1 MNERR
6 RWLILFA
13 LGVLVVGAIALA
25 LWVRRPSETLWTVRR
40 GDLTGSLE
48 VPGRIISLR
57 TVSVRATFDT
67 RVQILPV
74 ALGDMVLAGDIVA
87 VLDDTSLKA
96 RQKQAEQQ
104 LRQAEAA
111 LAQAEASEAPLDVR
125 LRAEQQR
132 REAADAYREA
142 TARLAEKYVLAP
154 IDGIVTEVVVAEG
167 APVGAGSVLLRIAD
181 LHALGVSATVDEV
194 DVRYFEA
201 VQDVRV
207 TVDALPG
214 WEGRGKVVAVGRSA
228 TQQAGVVGFPLTA
241 RLVDTTESLRPGMT
255 ATIHLAAVLRQNVL
269 LVPERAVRVVGERAF
284 VTVIHDEK
292 REEREVTLG
301 LRSGG
306 MVEVAAGLAEGEQV
320 VLAPQG

>member
-1 MNERR
+1 MNKRR
-6 RWLILFA
+6 WWLILLA
-13 LGVLVVGAIALA
+13 LGLLVFAVIVLAW
-25 LWVRRPSETLWTVRR
+25 WVRRPSETLWTVRR

-74 ALGDMVLAGDIVA
+74 TLGDMVLAGDIVA

-132 REAADAYREA
+132 REAADADREA

-154 IDGIVTEVVVAEG
+154 LDGIVTEVIVTEG
-167 APVGAGSVLLRIAD
+167 APVGTGSVLLRIAD

-194 DVRYFEA
+194 DARYFEA

-214 WEGRGKVVAVGRSA
+214 WEGQGKVVAVGRSA
-228 TQQAGVVGFPLTA
+228 TQQAGVVGFPLTV
-241 RLVDTTESLRPGMT
+241 RLVDTTERLRPGMT

-269 LVPERAVRVVGERAF
+269 LVPEQAVRIVGERAF
-284 VTVIHDEK
+284 VTVIHDGK

-306 MVEVAAGLAEGEQV
+306 MVEVAVGLAEGEQV
-320 VLAPQG
+320 VLAP

>member
-1 MNERR
+1 MNKRR
-6 RWLILFA
+6 WWLILFA
-13 LGVLVVGAIALA
+13 LGLLVFAVIVLAW
-25 LWVRRPSETLWTVRR
+25 WVRRPSETLWTVRR

-74 ALGDMVLAGDIVA
+74 TLGDMVLAGDIVA

-125 LRAEQQR
+125 LRAEHQR

-154 IDGIVTEVVVAEG
+154 LDGIVTEVIVTEG
-167 APVGAGSVLLRIAD
+167 APVGTGSVLLRLAD

-194 DVRYFEA
+194 DVQYFEA

-241 RLVDTTESLRPGMT
+241 RLVDTTERLRPGMT

-269 LVPERAVRVVGERAF
+269 LVPEQAVRIVGERAF
-284 VTVIHDEK
+284 VTVIHDGK

-306 MVEVAAGLAEGEQV
+306 MVEVAVGLAEGEQV
-320 VLAPQG
+320 VLAP

>member
-1 MNERR
+1 MNKRR
-6 RWLILFA
+6 RWLILFV
-13 LGVLVVGAIALA
+13 LGLLVFAVIVLAW
-25 LWVRRPSETLWTVRR
+25 WVHRPSETLWTVRR

-74 ALGDMVLAGDIVA
+74 TLGDMVLAGDIVA

-132 REAADAYREA
+132 REAADADREA

-154 IDGIVTEVVVAEG
+154 LDGIVTEVIVTEG
-167 APVGAGSVLLRIAD
+167 APVGTGSVLLRLAD

-194 DVRYFEA
+194 DVQYFEA

-241 RLVDTTESLRPGMT
+241 RLVDTTERLRPGMT

-269 LVPERAVRVVGERAF
+269 LVPEQAVRVVGERAF
-284 VTVIHDEK
+284 VTVIHDGK

-306 MVEVAAGLAEGEQV
+306 MVEVAVGLAEGEQV
-320 VLAPQG
+320 VLAP

>member
-1 MNERR
+1 MNKRR
-6 RWLILFA
+6 WWLILLA
-13 LGVLVVGAIALA
+13 LGLLVFAVIVLAW
-25 LWVRRPSETLWTVRR
+25 WVRRPSETLWTVRR

-74 ALGDMVLAGDIVA
+74 TLGDMVLAGDIVA

-132 REAADAYREA
+132 REAADADREA

-154 IDGIVTEVVVAEG
+154 LDGIVTEVIVTEG
-167 APVGAGSVLLRIAD
+167 APVGTGSVLLRIAD

-194 DVRYFEA
+194 DARYFEA

-214 WEGRGKVVAVGRSA
+214 WEGQGKVVAVGRSA
-228 TQQAGVVGFPLTA
+228 TQQAGVVGFPLTV
-241 RLVDTTESLRPGMT
+241 RLVDTTERLRPGMT

-269 LVPERAVRVVGERAF
+269 LVPEQAVRIVGERAF
-284 VTVIHDEK
+284 VTVIHDGK

-306 MVEVAAGLAEGEQV
+306 MVEVAVGLAEGEQV
-320 VLAPQG
+320 VLAQ

>member
-1 MNERR
+1 MNKRR
-6 RWLILFA
+6 WWLILLA
-13 LGVLVVGAIALA
+13 LGLLVFAVIVLAW
-25 LWVRRPSETLWTVRR
+25 WVRRPSETLWTVRR

-74 ALGDMVLAGDIVA
+74 TLGDMVLAGDIVA

-132 REAADAYREA
+132 REAADADREA

-154 IDGIVTEVVVAEG
+154 LDGIVTEVIVTEG
-167 APVGAGSVLLRIAD
+167 APVGTGSVLLRLAD

-194 DVRYFEA
+194 DVQYFEA

-214 WEGRGKVVAVGRSA
+214 WEGQGKVVAVGRSA
-228 TQQAGVVGFPLTA
+228 TQQAGVVGFPLTV
-241 RLVDTTESLRPGMT
+241 RLVDTTERLRPGMT

-269 LVPERAVRVVGERAF
+269 LVPEQAVRIVGERAF
-284 VTVIHDEK
+284 VTVIHDGK

-306 MVEVAAGLAEGEQV
+306 MVEVAVGLAEGEQV
-320 VLAPQG
+320 VLAQ

>member
-1 MNERR
+1 MNKRR
-6 RWLILFA
+6 WWLILLA
-13 LGVLVVGAIALA
+13 LGLLVFAVIVLAW
-25 LWVRRPSETLWTVRR
+25 WVRRPSETLWTVRR

-74 ALGDMVLAGDIVA
+74 TLGDMVLAGDIVA

-132 REAADAYREA
+132 REAADADREA

-154 IDGIVTEVVVAEG
+154 LDGIVTEVIVTEG
-167 APVGAGSVLLRIAD
+167 APVGTGSVLLRIAD

-194 DVRYFEA
+194 DARYFEA

-241 RLVDTTESLRPGMT
+241 RLVDTTERLRPGMT

-269 LVPERAVRVVGERAF
+269 LVPEQAVRIVGERAF
-284 VTVIHDEK
+284 VTVIHDGK

-306 MVEVAAGLAEGEQV
+306 MVEVAVGLAEGEQV
-320 VLAPQG
+320 VLAQ

>member
-1 MNERR
+1 MNKRR
-6 RWLILFA
+6 WWLILFA
-13 LGVLVVGAIALA
+13 LGLLVLAVIVLA
-25 LWVRRPSETLWTVRR
+25 WWVRRPSETLWTVRR

-74 ALGDMVLAGDIVA
+74 TLGDMVLAGDIVA

-125 LRAEQQR
+125 LRAEHQR
-132 REAADAYREA
+132 REAADADREA

-154 IDGIVTEVVVAEG
+154 LDGIVTEVIVTEG
-167 APVGAGSVLLRIAD
+167 APVGTGSVLLRLAD

-194 DVRYFEA
+194 DVQYFEA

-241 RLVDTTESLRPGMT
+241 RLVDTTERLRPGMT

-269 LVPERAVRVVGERAF
+269 LVPEQAVRIVGERAF
-284 VTVIHDEK
+284 VTVIHDGK

-306 MVEVAAGLAEGEQV
+306 MVEVAVGLAEGEQV
-320 VLAPQG
+320 VLAP